1 MGIKTIKN
9 LKKKLKIKT
18 IEPSGTRKI
27 KGHYLQLKNNNI
39 GELFIP
45 GLSNEIVKNRTV
57 KNRTVKSRTKRG
69 GTRRRRRL

>member
-9 LKKKLKIKT
+9 LKKKFKIKT
-18 IEPSGTRKI
+18 IEPNGSRKI

-39 GELFIP
+39 GEIFIP
-45 GLSNEIVKNRTV
+45 GLSNG
-57 KNRTVKSRTKRG
+57 TVKSRTRRG

>member
-18 IEPSGTRKI
+18 IEPNGSRKI
-27 KGHYLQLKNNNI
+27 KGHYLQLNNNNI

-45 GLSNEIVKNRTV
+45 GLSNGTV
-57 KNRTVKSRTKRG
+57 KKSRTRQG